1 MRKPLRKSK
10 RTREITTVSTSSP
23 EPSKSLFG
31 SWLSHLSDHKRERF
45 KYYLAASVSLIT
57 FSVYLTSLR
66 NDFVIWDDDTYVF
79 DNPYIRSFDLNLFK
93 WAFFDFYAA
102 NWHPLTWISHALDY
116 AVWGLDPMGHH
127 LTNNILHAV
136 NTFLV
141 VLLVVR
147 LLEVVN
153 ALSLL
158 NSPRPP
164 LKIRGGAEGGGVIS
178 IGGFSDKGTLIAA
191 ATTGLLF
198 GLHPLHVESVAWV
211 AERKDLLCAFF
222 FLLSIMMYARHLTP
236 PSPSYFKR
244 GWRSRGS
251 YLLSLLFFTL
261 ALLSKPMA
269 MSLPLVLLILDWYP
283 FENIR
288 SLKTFLN
295 AVINKAPFIALSI
308 ASSILTIVAQKAGG
322 TMELM
327 EFVPLSARLLVASNA
342 LIAYLYKVI
351 LPFNLT
357 PYYPY
362 PEKVLLL
369 TLEYFLPLILIIG
382 ISATCIVFVKKQ
394 RVWLSVWVYYIV
406 SLIPVL
412 GIVQVG
418 KQAMADRYTYL
429 PSLGPFLIVG
439 LIVAWGLTKVG
450 AFKKWGLFLRLL
462 SAVMAISIFISI
474 SYLTF
479 EQISIWKNTLS
490 LWTYVIEKEPERVP
504 IAYMNRGKVYYQMGQ
519 LNKAMEDYDKAVTLK
534 PFDSNYYH
542 NRGLIFAEMRQFD
555 KAIADYDH
563 ALALDQRGAE
573 NFVGRP
579 FCFLARGLA
588 YLAIGQRVLA
598 VSDLKRACELGN
610 NIGCNELQILLKNGF

>member
-1 MRKPLRKSK
+1 MPKLLRKNK
-10 RTREITTVSTSSP
+10 KTPEITTVSTPSP

-31 SWLSHLSDHKRERF
+31 SCLSHLPGHKRESF

-57 FSVYLTSLR
+57 FSVYLASLR

-79 DNPYIRSFDLNLFK
+79 DNPYIRSFDLSLFK

-102 NWHPLTWISHALDY
+102 NWHPLTWLSHALDY
-116 AVWGLDPMGHH
+116 AVWGLDPWGHH

-141 VLLVVR
+141 VLLVVKIM
-147 LLEVVN
+147 EVVSRGE
-153 ALSLL
+153 AV
-158 NSPRPP
+158 PRPKRGRFTESP
-164 LKIRGGAEGGGVIS
+164 LQKNPS
-178 IGGFSDKGTLIAA
+178 IAGMTNQFSLATDTKAVLIAA

-198 GLHPLHVESVAWV
+198 GLHPIHVESVAWV
-211 AERKDLLCAFF
+211 AERKDLLCALF
-222 FLLSIMMYARHLTP
+222 FLLSIMMYM
-236 PSPSYFKR
+236 SYVSHKTLR
-244 GWRSRGS
+244 T
-251 YLLSLLFFTL
+251 YLFTFTFFTL

-269 MSLPLVLLILDWYP
+269 VSLPIILLMLDWYP
-283 FENIR
+283 LNRITSF
-288 SLKTFLN
+288 KTCRTALLE
-295 AVINKAPFIALSI
+295 KLPFIALSI
-308 ASSILTIVAQKAGG
+308 TSSILTILAQKTGG

-327 EFVPLSARLLVASNA
+327 ELVPLSARLLVASNA
-342 LIAYLYKVI
+342 LIAYLCKGV

-369 TLEYFLPLILIIG
+369 TLEYFLPLILVVG
-382 ISATCIVFVKKQ
+382 ISATCIVFFKKQ
-394 RVWLSVWVYYIV
+394 KVWLAVWVYYIV
-406 SLIPVL
+406 SLVPVL

-429 PSLGPFLIVG
+429 PGLGPFLIIG
-439 LIVAWGLTKVG
+439 LIAAWGLTKAG
-450 AFKKWGLFLRLL
+450 AVKRWGLVLRLL
-462 SAVMAISIFISI
+462 SAVMAFSVFISI
-474 SYLTF
+474 SHLTI
-479 EQISIWKNTLS
+479 EQISIWRNTLS
-490 LWTYVIEKEPERVP
+490 LWSYVIEKEPERVP

-534 PFDSNYYH
+534 PFDPNYYH

-555 KAIADYDH
+555 KAIADYDY
-563 ALALDQRGAE
+563 ALALDQRGVE

-588 YLAIGQRVLA
+588 YLAIGQRGLA

-610 NIGCNELQILLKNGF
+610 NIGCNELQVLLRTGF

>member
-1 MRKPLRKSK
+1 MRKPLRKNK
-10 RTREITTVSTSSP
+10 KTPEITTVSTSSP
-23 EPSKSLFG
+23 GPSKSLFG
-31 SWLSHLSDHKRERF
+31 SWLSHLSDHKRDCI
-45 KYYLAASVSLIT
+45 KYYLAALVSLIT
-57 FSVYLTSLR
+57 FSVYLASLR

-79 DNPYIRSFDLNLFK
+79 DNPYIRSFDLNLLK

-116 AVWGLDPMGHH
+116 AVWGLAPMGHH

-136 NTFLV
+136 NTFIV

-147 LLEVVN
+147 LLESRK
-153 ALSLL
+153 AGKLA
-158 NSPRPP
+158 
-164 LKIRGGAEGGGVIS
+164 GWQA
-178 IGGFSDKGTLIAA
+178 DKLTSSHDMNFTLIAS

-198 GLHPLHVESVAWV
+198 GLHPIHVESVAWV
-211 AERKDLLCAFF
+211 SERKDLLCAFF
-222 FLLSIMMYARHLTP
+222 FLLSVMMYTRYITP
-236 PSPSYFKR
+236 PASPPSLNLR
-244 GWRSRGS
+244 GGRGS
-251 YLLSLLFFTL
+251 YLISLAFFTL

-269 MSLPLVLLILDWYP
+269 VSLPLVLLILDWYP
-283 FENIR
+283 FERITTF
-288 SLKTFLN
+288 KTFKTAFIEKL
-295 AVINKAPFIALSI
+295 PFFVLSLV
-308 ASSILTIVAQKAGG
+308 SSLLTILAQKTGG

-327 EFVPLSARLLVASNA
+327 GFVPLSTRLLVASNA
-342 LIAYLYKVI
+342 LIAYLCKVI

-369 TLEYFLPLILIIG
+369 TLEYFLPLILVVG

-394 RVWLSVWVYYIV
+394 RILLTVWVYYIV

-429 PSLGPFLIVG
+429 PGLGQFLIIG
-439 LIVAWGLTKVG
+439 LIAAWGSAKAG
-450 AFKKWGLFLRLL
+450 AVKRWGLVLRLL
-462 SAVMAISIFISI
+462 SAVMALSVFISI
-474 SYLTF
+474 SHLTI

-490 LWTYVIEKEPERVP
+490 LWSYVIEKEPERVP

-534 PFDSNYYH
+534 PFDPNYYH

-588 YLAIGQRVLA
+588 YLAIGQRGRA
-598 VSDLKRACELGN
+598 VTDLKKACELGN
-610 NIGCNELQILLKNGF
+610 NIGCNELQVLLKMGI